1 MRLFV
6 GGTTKYTTVNMREI
20 LARAAAERGRGELER
35 ILCIYFYGNS
45 FDMAKQMLNSVYYIM
60 FYIKYKP

>member
-45 FDMAKQMLNSVYYIM
+45 FDMAKRMLNSVY
-60 FYIKYKP
+60 

>member
-6 GGTTKYTTVNMREI
+6 GATTKYTTVNMREI

-35 ILCIYFYGNS
+35 ILCIYFLWQFFLIWPNEC
-45 FDMAKQMLNSVYYIM
+45 
-60 FYIKYKP
+60 